1 MTEKEKEISGMI
13 DKIIVSANVALTELS
28 GGNYAILLD
37 GEHYLC
43 FRTTLATS
51 YVALEKLEKVVEA
64 NRLSIVKLDFHE
76 KLNIILQ
83 KNRVIE

>member
-1 MTEKEKEISGMI
+1 MTKQDKQISGMI
-13 DKIIVSANVALTELS
+13 DSILVEANVAITELS

-37 GEHYLC
+37 GEHHLC

-64 NRLSIVKLDFHE
+64 NRLSIVKL
-76 KLNIILQ
+76 
-83 KNRVIE
+83 